1 MIVAHHL
8 GEHLLP
14 QLVAGGAATG
24 PALLIV
30 MRARLS
36 GFGRALRRRRA
47 GHGKRSA
54 GWAELASIDGPA

>member
-1 MIVAHHL
+1 VIVAHHL

-36 GFGRALRRRRA
+36 GLGRALRRRRA
-47 GHGKRSA
+47 GLGKAKRRL
-54 GWAELASIDGPA
+54 G